1 MSTQDNKKFVIEW
14 MRALVVGDI
23 DTLKNCY
30 ADDCRFLVAGDMPYC
45 GWMDRAGFFGQTA
58 ILQLD
63 GPITMEIGDITAEGD
78 KVWFEAQ
85 SSARLKSGED
95 YENTYVFFVRLRE
108 GKIIEY
114 KEFVDTY
121 YVNRLIDSPLTR
133 GTPQP
138 RYRIFDTPTVTFSGA
153 AVGEVLRESAADEHN
168 QNLD

>member
-1 MSTQDNKKFVIEW
+1 MTADESRAFVIEW
-14 MRALVVGDI
+14 MRALVAGDI
-23 DTLKNCY
+23 ETVKNCY

-45 GWMDRAGFFGQTA
+45 GWMDMAGFFGQTA

-85 SSARLKSGED
+85 SSARLKSGEN
-95 YENTYVFFVRLRE
+95 YENTYVFFVRLRA
-108 GKIIEY
+108 GKIVEY

-138 RYRIFDTPTVTFSGA
+138 RYRIFDMPTITLSGA
-153 AVGEVLRESAADEHN
+153 ALGEKLRDEGS
-168 QNLD
+168 